1 MREVWHK
8 LELSFANLLAGLTR
22 VQELWKV
29 AILAVVQG
37 VTEFLPISSDGH
49 LVVASL
55 LLGVPLEQDPQLHD
69 LFVVLHF
76 GTLLAIVVVY
86 YQRLILLLGQHRHLL
101 WPLFIGSIPAGIIGI
116 GIKEGLP
123 KELENLI
130 LLNPIVTG
138 VGFLVTAAA
147 LLFGGFAKKGDR
159 DYLTIKPLEA
169 FFIGCAQALAI
180 LPGVSRSGMTISTG
194 LRLGLSPQA
203 AASFSFLLGVPVIF
217 GATLLGAVKS
227 LKPEPIILGS
237 ADVVTRLPPLY
248 LGIGVLISFVVGVVS
263 LKLLIGI
270 LERGKFQWFA
280 YWCIPMGLGLLVYAI
295 FFS

>member
-1 MREVWHK
+1 M
-8 LELSFANLLAGLTR
+8 
-22 VQELWKV
+22 QELWKV

-55 LLGVPLEQDPQLHD
+55 FLGVPIEEDPQLHD

-86 YQRLILLLGQHRHLL
+86 FERLKLLLTQHRNLL
-101 WPLFIGSIPAGIIGI
+101 WPLFVGSLPAGIVGVA
-116 GIKEGLP
+116 IKEGLP
-123 KELENLI
+123 KSVENLV
-130 LLNPIVTG
+130 LLNPVVTA

-147 LLFGGFAKKGDR
+147 LLIGGSAKKGER
-159 DYLTIKPLEA
+159 DYLTITVWEA
-169 FFIGCAQALAI
+169 FFIGCSQALAI

-194 LRLGLSPQA
+194 LGLGFAPKS
-203 AASFSFLLGVPVIF
+203 AASFSFLLGVPVIC

-227 LKPEPIILGS
+227 LKPEPIIAGS
-237 ADVVTRLPPLY
+237 ANVVPPMSPLY
-248 LGIGVLISFVVGVVS
+248 LLVGVAISFVVGVAS

-270 LERGKFQWFA
+270 LESGKFQWFA
-280 YWCIPMGLGLLVYAI
+280 YWCIPMGIGLLVYSLL
-295 FFS
+295 F

>member
-1 MREVWHK
+1 M
-8 LELSFANLLAGLTR
+8 
-22 VQELWKV
+22 QELWKV

-55 LLGVPLEQDPQLHD
+55 FLGVPIEEDPQLHD

-86 YQRLILLLGQHRHLL
+86 FERLRLLLTQHRALL
-101 WPLFIGSIPAGIIGI
+101 WPLFVGSVPAGIIGI
-116 GIKEGLP
+116 AIKEGLP
-123 KELENLI
+123 KSLENLL

-147 LLFGGFAKKGDR
+147 LLLGGSAKKSER
-159 DYLTIKPLEA
+159 DYLTITVWEA
-169 FFIGCAQALAI
+169 FLIGCSQALAI

-194 LRLGLSPQA
+194 LRLGFSPKS

-227 LKPEPIILGS
+227 LKPEPIIAGGTN
-237 ADVVTRLPPLY
+237 VIPPMSPFY
-248 LGIGVLISFVVGVVS
+248 LLIGVAISFVVGVVS

-280 YWCIPMGLGLLVYAI
+280 YWCIPMGIGLLTY
-295 FFS
+295 SLLY